1 MAQVMRRDGASSSS
15 AVADDGGV
23 FGGKAA
29 RRAEVEIREGRL
41 RIGKL
46 AGESETGLEGIFSEG
61 FRIGDGLVEA
71 GNGGRDVKSDDVG
84 EGSKEFGNKGFG
96 FWATAAVLVFV
107 AVILV
112 GASAVSPGFYGSI
125 ARGLASIWRT

>member
-1 MAQVMRRDGASSSS
+1 MRRDGASPS
-15 AVADDGGV
+15 AAIPDGGGV

-29 RRAEVEIREGRL
+29 RRAEVEIKEGRL
-41 RIGKL
+41 RIGRL

-61 FRIGDGLVEA
+61 FRIGDGLIEVDGGARGVKGSGVE
-71 GNGGRDVKSDDVG
+71 

-96 FWATAAVLVFV
+96 VWAIAAVLAFV
-107 AVILV
+107 VVILAS
-112 GASAVSPGFYGSI
+112 ASAVSPGFYGSI